1 MFKDVRNNMTILRKK
16 TSERSKWI
24 FKNIKMT
31 LDKINGRVDTP
42 EKKPRGS
49 ESLVIENIQN

>member
-1 MFKDVRNNMTILRKK
+1 
-16 TSERSKWI
+16 
-24 FKNIKMT
+24 MT

-42 EKKPRGS
+42 EKNIRGT